1 MDDPLALRKQ
11 SRLKIFL
18 TVGALAALAILVYG
32 LRHQIIEAVRDL
44 GKVNTLAL
52 LLIIPLK
59 IINYDAYAR
68 LYRNLFNIVGNKVNY
83 WSMYRLSLELNFVNY
98 ILPSAGISG
107 ISYFAIRSRAF
118 GISTA
123 KATLTQIGKLLL
135 LFVSFQP
142 LLVLGVIFLALRE
155 HVNNLVLVTASS
167 LITLLVVGTLI
178 GIYIIESR
186 RRMNSFLTSITKVLN
201 KSIKFIRPSRED
213 VINIELAQAAFSE
226 FHDNYQLYKR
236 KWRKLKWP
244 FFHTMTANIT
254 EIAALYAVYVAFG
267 SYVNIGAVIL
277 AYAVAN
283 FAGLISVL
291 PAGIGIYE
299 GLMTGVLVA
308 TGIPAG
314 ISISVTIMFR
324 LVTMLIQLPIGYFFY
339 QKAVKD
345 GLTRKF

>member
-1 MDDPLALRKQ
+1 MDDPLALRQQ

-18 TVGALAALAILVYG
+18 TIGAFAALIILAYS
-32 LRHQIIEAVRDL
+32 LRHQIADAVRDL
-44 GKVNTLAL
+44 GRVNTLAL

-68 LYRNLFNIVGNKVNY
+68 LYRNLFAIVGNKVDY

-107 ISYFAIRSRAF
+107 ISYFTIRSRSL

-123 KATLTQIGKLLL
+123 KATLAQISKLLL
-135 LFVSFQP
+135 LFISFQP
-142 LLVLGVIFLALRE
+142 LLVLGVILLALRE

-167 LITLLVVGTLI
+167 LITLLVIGTLL
-178 GIYIIESR
+178 GIYVIESR
-186 RRMNSFLTSITKVLN
+186 QRINSFLTFVTRILN
-201 KSIKFIRPSRED
+201 KVVKVVQPRRAD
-213 VINIELAQAAFSE
+213 VINIELAQAAFTE
-226 FHDNYQLYKR
+226 LHDNYQIYK
-236 KWRKLKWP
+236 KNWRALKLP
-244 FFHTMTANIT
+244 FLHTMIANIT

-267 SYVNIGAVIL
+267 DFVNIGAVIL

-314 ISISVTIMFR
+314 LSISVTIMFR
-324 LVTMLIQLPIGYFFY
+324 LVTMLIQLPPGYYLY
-339 QKAVKD
+339 QKAVRD

>member
-1 MDDPLALRKQ
+1 MDDPLALRQQ

-18 TVGALAALAILVYG
+18 TIGAFAALIILAYS
-32 LRHQIIEAVRDL
+32 LRHQIADAVRDL
-44 GKVNTLAL
+44 GRVNTLAL

-68 LYRNLFNIVGNKVNY
+68 LYRNLFAIVGNKVDY

-107 ISYFAIRSRAF
+107 ISYFTIRSRSL

-123 KATLTQIGKLLL
+123 KATLAQISKLLL

-142 LLVLGVIFLALRE
+142 LLVLGVILLALRE

-167 LITLLVVGTLI
+167 LITLLVIGTLL
-178 GIYIIESR
+178 GIYVIESR
-186 RRMNSFLTSITKVLN
+186 QRINSFLTFVTRILN
-201 KSIKFIRPSRED
+201 KVVKVVQPRRAD
-213 VINIELAQAAFSE
+213 VINIELAQAAFTE
-226 FHDNYQLYKR
+226 LHDNYQIYK
-236 KWRKLKWP
+236 KNWRALKLP
-244 FFHTMTANIT
+244 FLHTMIANIT

-267 SYVNIGAVIL
+267 DFVNIGAVIL

-314 ISISVTIMFR
+314 LSISVTIMFR
-324 LVTMLIQLPIGYFFY
+324 LVTMLIQLPPGYYLY
-339 QKAVKD
+339 QKAVRD